1 MWLADTFVHCSNA
14 NLMAGRSKVKNFVRS
29 SISDRA
35 IACLT
40 TASCEEALTWRRGA
54 RRAQFAG
61 DTAIVTIDYR
71 PSDPQFLADPFPL
84 YQRLRDQDPA
94 HWSAE
99 LKAWVLTR
107 YEDVKRV
114 CLDGQMSSDRLR
126 PFFATLASSEA
137 ARMEQLMRTL
147 TLWMVFRDPPEH
159 TRLRRLASRVFNART
174 IAALRS
180 DIEAL
185 TAWLLEG
192 IGGRSE
198 FDFIAEFAG
207 PLPALVIMDMLGVP
221 RAELA
226 RLKHLSDEMAL
237 FIGSARDTPDKYERA
252 EAATREMAGLF
263 RALIAE
269 RRRAPRADLLSELV
283 RLEENGDRLSEDELV
298 ATCVLLLF
306 AGHET
311 TTHHIANGLAAL
323 LRFPGELA
331 KLRRNPALAPAA
343 VEELLRYDGPI
354 GAQVRIV
361 QEPQRLH
368 GRELKAGERVF
379 LMLNAANRDPRAYD
393 EPDRLDLER
402 HGPPHLSFGY
412 GAHICL
418 GFPLARL
425 EGQVALPAVL
435 ARWRHIEPAAGR
447 VEWLDSMVLR
457 GMKAFPIRVGS

>member
-1 MWLADTFVHCSNA
+1 MTVP
-14 NLMAGRSKVKNFVRS
+14 
-29 SISDRA
+29 
-35 IACLT
+35 
-40 TASCEEALTWRRGA
+40 
-54 RRAQFAG
+54 
-61 DTAIVTIDYR
+61 YR
-71 PSDPQFLADPFPL
+71 PSDPRFLAEPFPV
-84 YQRLRDQDPA
+84 YQRLRDLDPA

-99 LKAWVLTR
+99 LKGWVLTR

-126 PFFATLASSEA
+126 PFFATLPSAQA
-137 ARMEQLMRTL
+137 ARMQELVRIL

-174 IAALRS
+174 IAALRPNV
-180 DIEAL
+180 EAIS
-185 TAWLLEG
+185 AWLLER
-192 IGGRSE
+192 IAERTE

-221 RAELA
+221 RGELA

-237 FIGSARDTPDKYERA
+237 FIGSARETPGKYERA
-252 EAATREMAGLF
+252 EAATREMAELF
-263 RALIAE
+263 RALIVE

-283 RLEENGDRLSEDELV
+283 RVEESGDRLTEDELV

-323 LRFPGELA
+323 LRFPAELE
-331 KLRRNPALAPAA
+331 KLRRNPGLAPAA

-361 QEPQRLH
+361 QEPQHFH
-368 GRELKAGERVF
+368 GRRFGAGDRVF
-379 LMLNAANRDPRAYD
+379 LMMNAANRDPRAYD
-393 EPDRLDLER
+393 EPDRVALER
-402 HGPPHLSFGY
+402 HGPPHLTFGY

-425 EGQVALPAVL
+425 EGQIALPAVL
-435 ARWRHIEPAAGR
+435 ARWRGIEAASEHL
-447 VEWLDSMVLR
+447 EWLDSMVLR
-457 GMKAFPIRVGS
+457 GMKAFPVRVRS

>member
-1 MWLADTFVHCSNA
+1 MPL
-14 NLMAGRSKVKNFVRS
+14 
-29 SISDRA
+29 
-35 IACLT
+35 
-40 TASCEEALTWRRGA
+40 E
-54 RRAQFAG
+54 
-61 DTAIVTIDYR
+61 YR
-71 PSDPQFLADPFPL
+71 PSDPAFLADPFPFFE
-84 YQRLRDQDPA
+84 RMRDEDPA
-94 HWSAE
+94 HWSPY

-107 YEDVKRV
+107 YDDVKRV
-114 CLDGQMSSDRLR
+114 CVDAERMSSDRLR
-126 PFFATLASSEA
+126 PFFSSLPSPEA
-137 ARMEQLMRTL
+137 ARMAELIRIL
-147 TLWMVFRDPPEH
+147 TLWMVFRDPPVH
-159 TRLRRLASRVFNART
+159 TRLRRLASRVFHVRS
-174 IAALRS
+174 IHALRPNV
-180 DIEAL
+180 EAL
-185 TAWLLEG
+185 TAWLLDR
-192 IGGRSE
+192 IGDRIGHAGE

-207 PLPALVIMDMLGVP
+207 PLPALVIMDMLGAP

-226 RLKHLSDEMAL
+226 RLKRLSDEMAL
-237 FIGSARDTPDKYERA
+237 FIGSARAAADKYSRA
-252 EAATREMAGLF
+252 EAATHEMADLF
-263 RALIAE
+263 RSLMAARHAKPE
-269 RRRAPRADLLSELV
+269 RDLLSELV
-283 RLEENGDRLSEDELV
+283 HLAEEGDHLSEDELV
-298 ATCVLLLF
+298 AMCVLLLL

-311 TTHHIANGLAAL
+311 STHHITNGLAAL

-379 LMLNAANRDPRAYD
+379 LMMNAANRDPRAYD

-457 GMKAFPIRVGS
+457 GMKAFPIRLGS